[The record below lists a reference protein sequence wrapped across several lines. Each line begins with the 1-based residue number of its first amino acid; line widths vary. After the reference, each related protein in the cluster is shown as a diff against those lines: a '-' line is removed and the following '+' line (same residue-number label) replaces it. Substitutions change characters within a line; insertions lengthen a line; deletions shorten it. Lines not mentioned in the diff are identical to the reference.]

1 MKWLWLL
8 AALIVGAIAGAGW
21 LQDSGYV
28 LVRFSN
34 VVLETS
40 AAVLILIVTVSI
52 WALLWVYQLCKRVL
66 GATSRLAGWQQ
77 NKSVMTQYQ
86 HQSKAL
92 LAILGGDWN
101 QSAKFLGV
109 EPSQDGDGSEIQQQR
124 SIHALLAAHTAH
136 ARGDLAER
144 DRIVQASESTVL
156 QLSLL
161 GPLLVA
167 QWHLESGDIK
177 TASDSLKRALVGD
190 KNNARAWSMLA
201 SVHIAS
207 ENWVE
212 AENCWSVLKKSGQP
226 YNTGLRLD
234 AFDFQRRDDFYNPIL
249 ADALMLAKFLAR
261 RPSGIKEFKELALVQ
276 RRDVT
281 LLMAWAKELRAL
293 QRDSEGAAILAAGLD
308 ETWDSGL
315 FAYWSEVA
323 LAAPQ
328 KGLER
333 AAAWSKNR
341 SQDPQIQEVLGLLAS
356 QTEQWG
362 EAKNY
367 FEAALKML
375 PEQDGAKA
383 RVYRHLA
390 LVWKSL
396 GDDHRALQYFSQAEA
411 LAPH

>member
-1 MKWLWLL
+1 
-8 AALIVGAIAGAGW
+8 
-21 LQDSGYV
+21 
-28 LVRFSN
+28 
-34 VVLETS
+34 
-40 AAVLILIVTVSI
+40 
-52 WALLWVYQLCKRVL
+52 
-66 GATSRLAGWQQ
+66 LAGWQQ
-77 NKSVMTQYQ
+77 SKSVMTQYQ
-86 HQSKAL
+86 RQSKAL

-109 EPSQDGDGSEIQQQR
+109 EPSPDGDSSEIQQQR
-124 SIHALLAAHTAH
+124 FMHALLAAHTAH
-136 ARGDLAER
+136 AQGDFAER
-144 DRIVQASESTVL
+144 DRIVQAPESALL

-177 TASDSLKRALVGD
+177 TASDSLKRALDAD
-190 KNNARAWSMLA
+190 KNNARARSMLV

-212 AENCWSVLKKSGQP
+212 AENCWSALKKAGQP
-226 YNTGLRLD
+226 YHTGLRLD
-234 AFDFQRRDDFYNPIL
+234 AFDFQRHDDFYNPIL
-249 ADALMLAKFLAR
+249 TDALMLAKFLAR
-261 RPSGIKEFKELALVQ
+261 RTSGIKDFKELALVQ
-276 RRDVT
+276 RRNVT

-315 FAYWSEVA
+315 FAYWSEFA

-333 AAAWSKNR
+333 AVAWSKNR
-341 SQDPQIQEVLGLLAS
+341 SQDPHIQEVLGLLAS

-367 FEAALKML
+367 FEAALKIL
-375 PEQDGAKA
+375 PEKDDAKV
-383 RVYRHLA
+383 RVYRQLA

-411 LAPH
+411 LASH